1 MGILFS
7 IFVIASGHAANLQK
21 IQLPKQVID
30 SIKKDYNVERSET
43 QPEMVDVNMEIK
55 TRLATFKLQLGDT
68 QESLDLAHYI
78 NTVDKGVQIK
88 MSTPFTYE
96 PQNTSMYFISRYKPF
111 TAQTGKE
118 YGYPCGTVY
127 KLSTRANEFLNADA
141 LNIMTNTRQYLS
153 ILGGD
158 YLVLHMD
165 KEAKRLKM
173 SYFKVRDAR
182 WTHELCKLD
191 Y

>member
-1 MGILFS
+1 MIFLLSALFCTH
-7 IFVIASGHAANLQK
+7 VQAAQLQQ
-21 IQLPKQVID
+21 IQLPKSVIEA
-30 SIKKDYNVERSET
+30 IKKDYNVERSEV
-43 QPEMVDVNMEIK
+43 QPEMVNINMEIK
-55 TRLATFKLQLGDT
+55 TRLATFKLELGDN

-78 NTVDKGVQIK
+78 NTVDKGVELK
-88 MSTPFTYE
+88 LSTPFTYE
-96 PQNTSMYFISRYKPF
+96 PNNTTMYFISRYKPF
-111 TAQTGKE
+111 ASPQGKE
-118 YGYPCGTVY
+118 YGYACGTVY
-127 KLSTRANEFLNADA
+127 KLATKANEFLNAEA
-141 LNIMTNTRQYLS
+141 LKIMTNTRQYLS